1 MITKYK
7 IPFFAA
13 LAATLLL
20 SACVTKK
27 YERPVTIKTED
38 AFRDLKG
45 TDTVTMAK
53 MPWEKL
59 FSDDKLKAL
68 IARGLAQNV
77 DLKNAVENMVQAQAT
92 LRQAKLGY
100 YPTLSA
106 NADVTHNKQSR
117 SALNF
122 PAGIN
127 IRTLTDTYR
136 AFLSTS
142 WEADIWGKLSATKRA
157 ALASYLQTDAAK
169 RAVQTQL
176 IADIA
181 NAYYNLIAL
190 DEQLRITEETV
201 ETRIKNI
208 EVVKAL
214 KEAAILNGA
223 AVVQAEANR
232 YAAEVTIPDLKQSIR
247 ETENALNILLSQPP
261 GAIDRNQLASELV
274 YQDLAVG
281 VSAQLLQNRPDVQQ
295 AEFAFR
301 NAFENVNLAKTY
313 FYPSL
318 TLTGNGGASTLH
330 LENFFKQSIFY
341 SIVGSLTQPIFNRGL
356 NKQRLTTAQSVQVQA
371 LNTFQQTIYVA
382 GQEVSNALYSYEMAV
397 QKKDTRTKQIE
408 SLTKAVDYTEQ
419 LLQYTS
425 TTNYTDVLTSQ
436 QSLLSAQIS
445 GINDQL
451 QQLQAVVELY
461 RALGGG
467 WQ

>member
-13 LAATLLL
+13 IAATLLF

-27 YERPVTIKTED
+27 YERPATLKTED
-38 AFRDLKG
+38 VFRDLKG

-53 MPWEKL
+53 MPWESL
-59 FSDDKLKAL
+59 FSDDKLKTL
-68 IARGLAQNV
+68 IAKGLAQNV
-77 DLKNAVENMVQAQAT
+77 NLKNALENMVQAQAT

-106 NADVTHNKQSR
+106 NADVTHNKQAL

-127 IRTLTDTYR
+127 INTLTTTYR

-142 WEADIWGKLSATKRA
+142 WEADVWGKLSSTKRM
-157 ALASYLQTDAAK
+157 ALANYLQTDAAK

-181 NAYYNLIAL
+181 NTYYNLIAL

-201 ETRIKNI
+201 ETRVKNI
-208 EVVKAL
+208 EIVQAL
-214 KEAAILNGA
+214 KDAAIVNGA

-232 YAAEVTIPDLKQSIR
+232 YAAEVTVPDLKQSIR

-261 GAIDRNQLASELV
+261 GAIDRSGFGGQVMPEKLAL
-274 YQDLAVG
+274 G
-281 VSAQLLQNRPDVQQ
+281 MSAQLLQNRPDVQQ
-295 AEFAFR
+295 AEFNFR
-301 NAFENVNLAKTY
+301 YAFENVNLAKTY

-318 TLTGNGGASTLH
+318 TLTANGGASTLH

-356 NKQRLTTAQSVQVQA
+356 NKQRLTTAQSQQVQA

-382 GQEVSNALYSYEMAV
+382 GQEVSNALFSYDMAV
-397 QKKDTRTKQIE
+397 QKRETRSKQIE

-436 QSLLSAQIS
+436 QSLLAAQLS
-445 GINDQL
+445 GVNDQL

>member
-7 IPFFAA
+7 IPFFAT
-13 LAATLLL
+13 LAAALLL

-27 YERPVTIKTED
+27 YERPAAIKTQD
-38 AFRDLKG
+38 VFRDLKG

-53 MPWEKL
+53 MPWESL
-59 FSDDKLKAL
+59 FADDKLKAL
-68 IARGLAQNV
+68 ISKGLAQNAN
-77 DLKNAVENMVQAQAT
+77 LKNALENMVQSQAT
-92 LRQAKLGY
+92 LKQAKLGY

-106 NADVTHNKQSR
+106 NADITHTKQSKA
-117 SALNF
+117 ALNF

-127 IRTLTDTYR
+127 IRTLTDVYR

-142 WEADIWGKLSATKRA
+142 WEADVWGKLSATKRM
-157 ALASYLQTDAAK
+157 ALADYLQTDAAK

-181 NAYYNLIAL
+181 NAYYNLVAL

-201 ETRIKNI
+201 QSRIKNI
-208 EVVKAL
+208 EIVNAL
-214 KEAAILNGA
+214 KEAAIVNGA

-247 ETENALNILLSQPP
+247 ETENAINILLSQPP
-261 GAIDRNQLASELV
+261 GAIDRSKLQGQIVPEK
-274 YQDLAVG
+274 LAVG
-281 VSAQLLQNRPDVQQ
+281 VSSQLLQNRPDVQQ
-295 AEFAFR
+295 AEFNFR
-301 NAFENVNLAKTY
+301 YAFENVNLAKTY

-318 TLTGNGGASTLH
+318 TLTANGGASTLH

-341 SIVGSLTQPIFNRGL
+341 SIIGSLTQPIFNKGL
-356 NKQRLTTAQSVQVQA
+356 NKQRLTTAQSQQVQA

-382 GQEVSNALYSYEMAV
+382 GQEVSNALYSYDMAV
-397 QKKDTRTKQIE
+397 QKKETRAKQIA
-408 SLTKAVDYTEQ
+408 SLTKAVNYTEQ

-436 QSLLSAQIS
+436 QSLLSAQLS
-445 GINDQL
+445 GVNDQL

>member
-7 IPFFAA
+7 IPFFATI
-13 LAATLLL
+13 AATLLL

-27 YERPVTIKTED
+27 YERPAAIKTKE

-45 TDTVTMAK
+45 TDTITMAK
-53 MPWEKL
+53 MPWESL
-59 FSDDKLKAL
+59 FSDDKLKVL
-68 IARGLAQNV
+68 IGKGLAQNA
-77 DLKNAVENMVQAQAT
+77 DLKNAIENMVQAQAT
-92 LRQAKLGY
+92 LRQAKLAY

-106 NADVTHNKQSR
+106 NADVTRSKQSR

-122 PAGIN
+122 PPGIN

-142 WEADIWGKLSATKRA
+142 WEADMWGKLSASKRM
-157 ALASYLQTDAAK
+157 ALANLLQTDAAK
-169 RAVQTQL
+169 RVVQTQL

-181 NAYYNLIAL
+181 NTYYNLIAL
-190 DEQLRITEETV
+190 DEQLRITQETV
-201 ETRIKNI
+201 DARVKNI
-208 EVVKAL
+208 EIVKAL
-214 KEAAILNGA
+214 KEAAIVNGA

-232 YAAEVTIPDLKQSIR
+232 YAAEVTIPDLLQSIR

-261 GAIDRNQLASELV
+261 GAIDRNKFEGQVLPETLS
-274 YQDLAVG
+274 VG

-295 AEFAFR
+295 AEFNFR
-301 NAFENVNLAKTY
+301 YAFENVNLAKTY

-318 TLTGNGGASTLH
+318 TLTANGGASTLH

-356 NKQRLTTAQSVQVQA
+356 NKQRLTTAQSQQVQA

-382 GQEVSNALYSYEMAV
+382 GQEVSNALYSYDMAV
-397 QKKDTRTKQIE
+397 QKRETRAKQIE

-436 QSLLSAQIS
+436 QSLLSAQLS